1 MILHTFQAYA
11 EEAREDWVKDWPG
24 QIVLCTS
31 QMYWTSEV
39 HDALRDG
46 TKGLRVSTIFL
57 HFKYSRY
64 SF

>member
-1 MILHTFQAYA
+1 M
-11 EEAREDWVKDWPG
+11 KDWPG

-46 TKGLRVSTIFL
+46 TKGLRVSTTFYMSSTHDVL
-57 HFKYSRY
+57 SASTTDH
-64 SF
+64 